1 MDGRRRAMDNAFTE
15 RLWRSLKYEEV
26 YINDYETVGEAKK
39 GISSYMSFYNWERP
53 HQSLDYKTP
62 AEVYFSD
69 KKQEDKRYLKQYKIL
84 SK

>member
-1 MDGRRRAMDNAFTE
+1 M
-15 RLWRSLKYEEV
+15 

-39 GISSYMSFYNWERP
+39 GISSYMSFYNGERP
-53 HQSLDYKTP
+53 HQSLNYKTP

-69 KKQEDKRYLKQYKIL
+69 KEQEDKRYLKEYKIL